1 MSHGSRKATRIS
13 TRSTHDPFD
22 IPLHLWIW
30 SGTSWLTADDIIIG
44 LPSGGMGRPFG
55 GTRCNGGVSVI
66 VGGSRGAS
74 FCFFVG
80 RGLVIEREAEDM
92 LLVVMGAG
100 SSRAAA
106 EAVREKL
113 GE

>member
-13 TRSTHDPFD
+13 TRSTHDSFD
-22 IPLHLWIW
+22 IPLHWWIW

-66 VGGSRGAS
+66 VGGSRGAG
-74 FCFFVG
+74 FFFFFW
-80 RGLVIEREAEDM
+80 RGLVIERGGGDL
-92 LLVVMGAG
+92 LLVGVGG
-100 SSRAAA
+100 
-106 EAVREKL
+106 
-113 GE
+113 